1 MRVIWTKIQQIQVK
15 LTDEDEDVELGRGCW
30 DDHED
35 FLKNI
40 SKP

>member
-1 MRVIWTKIQQIQVK
+1 MRVIWTKIKQIQVK
-15 LTDEDEDVELGRGCW
+15 LTDENVELGRGCW